1 MTDARLKRLIRRW
14 SMALLAGSGLVA
26 GWGCGRHD
34 SPSPADRLVVAVS
47 ILPQV
52 EFAQRIGGDRVSVVP
67 VIPPGANPHT
77 YEPAPGQLAAL
88 SRARAYAVVGS
99 GLPFEETWAAK
110 LRGVNPG
117 LQVIDCSVGIATVAG
132 DPHVWASPR
141 LAATMVRNLCA
152 GLVMLDPAH
161 RTDYEIN
168 RDRYL
173 DTLAAVDAELTR
185 TLAPLK
191 GQRFMVYHPS
201 WGYLARDYGLVEI
214 AIEDEGK
221 EPTIGR
227 LSSLID
233 EARRQ
238 RIGTVFV
245 SPQFD
250 DRSARALATELGIGL
265 VAIDGLAADYVAN
278 VRRIASQ
285 WVASR

>member
-1 MTDARLKRLIRRW
+1 MTRRL
-14 SMALLAGSGLVA
+14 SVALLVCGGLLTA
-26 GWGCGRHD
+26 WGCGHHD
-34 SPSPADRLVVAVS
+34 SASPDDRLVLAVS

-52 EFAQRIGGDRVSVVP
+52 EFAERLGGDRVSVVP
-67 VIPPGANPHT
+67 VIPPGANPHS

-88 SRARAYAVVGS
+88 SRARAYAIVGS

-117 LQVIDCSVGIATVAG
+117 LQVIDCSAGITILDG
-132 DPHVWASPR
+132 DPHIWASPR

-152 GLVMLDPAH
+152 GLATLDPTHH
-161 RTDYEIN
+161 REYELN

-238 RIGTVFV
+238 HIGTVFV

-250 DRSARALATELGIGL
+250 DRSARALAAELGIGL

-278 VRRIASQ
+278 VRRIAAQ